1 MTEKLLYLLQRLMR
15 QTWVRCVQ
23 LSVVGVLAV
32 GLSMLLGPSIPED
45 VAVKLGSDA
54 IGSMLNIIAT
64 SMLTV
69 AIFSASTMVSSFTAV
84 ASSATPRAS
93 QLMIEDTTIQNTLA
107 TFIGAFLYSVIAL
120 IGLNAR
126 IYGGGG
132 RLILFGFT
140 IVILLIVVIV
150 LLRWIAYLSVLGRMG
165 ETLRRVEEATTKAM
179 DQRLSRPC
187 LGGKPLRRGSQG
199 RYTVFASE
207 IGFVQHV
214 SMDILQKLAEKD
226 DTSLHVHVLPG
237 AFVEPS
243 TLIISS
249 DKVMDEA
256 RCQAL
261 RSAVL
266 IGASRTFD
274 HDPRFGL
281 VVLGEIATRALSP
294 GINDPGTA
302 LDVMATTVRTLA
314 HWTQHLRSDAARAG
328 LKFDRVSAPAMD
340 EAGMLDDVFLPIARY
355 GAGAAEVG
363 LQLQRSLASIR
374 RLHHPEFDTPALR
387 LSRYAITRA
396 LHAGLF
402 EADVEELREAA
413 RDVQQAAAA

>member
-1 MTEKLLYLLQRLMR
+1 MTEKLLYLLQRVMR
-15 QTWVRCVQ
+15 QTWVRCV
-23 LSVVGVLAV
+23 LFSLVGVLAV
-32 GLSMLLGPSIPED
+32 GLAMVLGPAIPED

-84 ASSATPRAS
+84 AGSATPRAS

-120 IGLNAR
+120 IGLNAQ

-132 RLILFGFT
+132 RLVLFGFT
-140 IVILLIVVIV
+140 VAILLIVVIV
-150 LLRWIAYLSVLGRMG
+150 LLRWIDYLSVLGRMG
-165 ETLRRVEEATTKAM
+165 ETLHRVETATTKAM
-179 DQRLSRPC
+179 GQRLSRPC
-187 LGGKPLRRGSQG
+187 LGGKPLRSGSQG
-199 RYTVFASE
+199 RYTLFSSE
-207 IGFVQHV
+207 TGFVQHV

-226 DTSLHVHVLPG
+226 DDSLKVHVLPG

-249 DKVMDEA
+249 DQVIDEA
-256 RCQAL
+256 RGQAMHD
-261 RSAVL
+261 AVL
-266 IGASRTFD
+266 VGASRTFD

-294 GINDPGTA
+294 GVNDPGTA
-302 LDVMATTVRTLA
+302 LDVMATAVRTLA
-314 HWTQHLRSDAARAG
+314 HWVHHLHSGAGRAEPT
-328 LKFDRVSAPAMD
+328 FDRVSAPPMD

-374 RLHHPEFDTPALR
+374 RLQHPGFDATVLR
-387 LSRYAITRA
+387 LSRYAIARA
-396 LHAGLF
+396 VHADLF
-402 EADVEELREAA
+402 EADVQGLREAA
-413 RDVQQAAAA
+413 EEVQLAAPG

>member
-1 MTEKLLYLLQRLMR
+1 MTEKLLYLLQRAMR
-15 QTWVRCVQ
+15 QTWVRCV
-23 LSVVGVLAV
+23 LFSLVGVLAV
-32 GLSMLLGPSIPED
+32 GLAMVLGPAIPED

-54 IGSMLNIIAT
+54 IGSILNIIAT

-84 ASSATPRAS
+84 AGSATPRAS

-120 IGLNAR
+120 IGLNAQ

-132 RLILFGFT
+132 RLVLFGFT
-140 IVILLIVVIV
+140 VAILLIVVIV
-150 LLRWIAYLSVLGRMG
+150 LLRWIDYLSVLGRMG
-165 ETLRRVEEATTKAM
+165 ETLQRVETATTKAM

-187 LGGKPLRRGSQG
+187 LGGKPLRSGSQG
-199 RYTVFASE
+199 RYTLFSSE
-207 IGFVQHV
+207 TGFVQHV

-226 DTSLHVHVLPG
+226 DDSLKVHVLPG

-249 DKVMDEA
+249 DQVIDEA
-256 RCQAL
+256 RGQAM
-261 RSAVL
+261 RDAVL

-294 GINDPGTA
+294 GVNDPGTA
-302 LDVMATTVRTLA
+302 LDVMATAVRTLA
-314 HWTQHLRSDAARAG
+314 YWVHHLHSDTG
-328 LKFDRVSAPAMD
+328 TDKHMFDRVSAAPLD

-363 LQLQRSLASIR
+363 LQLQRSLAAIR
-374 RLHHPEFDTPALR
+374 RFQHPGFDAAVQR
-387 LSRYAITRA
+387 LSSYAIARA
-396 LHAGLF
+396 VHADLF
-402 EADVEELREAA
+402 EADVQGLREAA
-413 RDVQQAAAA
+413 EEVQLAAPG

>member
-1 MTEKLLYLLQRLMR
+1 MTEKLLYLLQRVMR
-15 QTWVRCVQ
+15 QTWVRCV
-23 LSVVGVLAV
+23 LFSLVGMLAV

-69 AIFSASTMVSSFTAV
+69 AIFSASTMVSSFAAV
-84 ASSATPRAS
+84 ATSATPRAS

-120 IGLNAR
+120 IGLNAQV
-126 IYGGGG
+126 YGGGG
-132 RLILFGFT
+132 RLVLFGFT

-150 LLRWIAYLSVLGRMG
+150 LLRWIDYLSVLGRMG
-165 ETLRRVEEATTKAM
+165 ETLRRVEKATTKAM
-179 DQRLSRPC
+179 DQRLARPR
-187 LGGKPLRRGSQG
+187 LGGRPQRRGSQG
-199 RYTVFASE
+199 RFTLLSSE
-207 IGFVQHV
+207 TGFVQHV

-226 DTSLHVHVLPG
+226 DDSLHVHVLPG

-243 TLIISS
+243 TLLISS
-249 DKVMDEA
+249 DKAMDET

-261 RSAVL
+261 RNAVL

-294 GINDPGTA
+294 AVNDPGTA
-302 LDVMATTVRTLA
+302 LDVMATAVRTLA
-314 HWTQHLRSDAARAG
+314 HWVHHLQSDAATAK
-328 LKFDRVSAPAMD
+328 LMFDRVSAPSMD
-340 EAGMLDDVFLPIARY
+340 EAGMLDDVFLPLARY

-363 LQLQRSLASIR
+363 LHLQRSLAAIR
-374 RLHHPEFDTPALR
+374 RLHHPEFDAAVQR
-387 LSRYAITRA
+387 LSHYAIARA
-396 LHAGLF
+396 VHADLF
-402 EADVEELREAA
+402 EADVQGLREAA
-413 RDVQQAAAA
+413 EEVRQAAPG

>member
-1 MTEKLLYLLQRLMR
+1 MTEKLLYLLQRVMR
-15 QTWVRCVQ
+15 KTWVRCV
-23 LSVVGVLAV
+23 LFSLVGVLAV
-32 GLSMLLGPSIPED
+32 GLSMVLGPSIPED

-126 IYGGGG
+126 LYGGGG
-132 RLILFGFT
+132 RLVLFGFT
-140 IVILLIVVIV
+140 VAILLIVVIV
-150 LLRWIAYLSVLGRMG
+150 LLRWIDYLSVLGRMG
-165 ETLRRVEEATTKAM
+165 ETLQRVEKATTQAM

-199 RYTVFASE
+199 RYTLLSSE
-207 IGFVQHV
+207 TGFVQHV
-214 SMDILQKLAEKD
+214 SMDILQKLAEENN
-226 DTSLHVHVLPG
+226 DTLQVHVLPG

-243 TLIISS
+243 TLIVSG
-249 DKVMDEA
+249 DQVMDDARREA
-256 RCQAL
+256 M

-281 VVLGEIATRALSP
+281 VVLGEISTRALSP
-294 GINDPGTA
+294 GVNDPGMA
-302 LDVMATTVRTLA
+302 LDVMATAVRTLA
-314 HWTQHLRSDAARAG
+314 HWVHHLHSNAG
-328 LKFDRVSAPAMD
+328 SADLLFDRVSAPPLD
-340 EAGMLDDVFLPIARY
+340 EAGMLDDVFLPLARY

-363 LQLQRSLASIR
+363 LQLQRSLAAIR
-374 RLHHPEFDTPALR
+374 RLHHPEFDTAVQQ
-387 LSRYAITRA
+387 LSRYAIARA
-396 LHAGLF
+396 VHADLF
-402 EADVEELREAA
+402 EADVQGLREAA
-413 RDVQQAAAA
+413 EEVQRVIPA

>member
-1 MTEKLLYLLQRLMR
+1 MTEKLLYLLQRVMR
-15 QTWVRCVQ
+15 QTWVRCV
-23 LSVVGVLAV
+23 LFSLVGVLAV
-32 GLSMLLGPSIPED
+32 GLAMVLGPAIPED

-54 IGSMLNIIAT
+54 IGSILNIIAT

-84 ASSATPRAS
+84 AGSATPRAS

-120 IGLNAR
+120 IGLNAQ

-132 RLILFGFT
+132 RLVLFGFT
-140 IVILLIVVIV
+140 VAILLIVVIV
-150 LLRWIAYLSVLGRMG
+150 LLRWIDYLSVLGRMG
-165 ETLRRVEEATTKAM
+165 ETLQRVETATTKAM

-187 LGGKPLRRGSQG
+187 LGGKPLRSGSQG
-199 RYTVFASE
+199 RYTLFSSE
-207 IGFVQHV
+207 TGFVQHV
-214 SMDILQKLAEKD
+214 SMDILRKLAEKD
-226 DTSLHVHVLPG
+226 DDSLKVHVLPG

-243 TLIISS
+243 TLIVSS
-249 DKVMDEA
+249 DKVIDEA
-256 RCQAL
+256 RGKAMHD
-261 RSAVL
+261 AVL

-294 GINDPGTA
+294 GVNDPGTA
-302 LDVMATTVRTLA
+302 LDVMATAVRTLA
-314 HWTQHLRSDAARAG
+314 HWVHPLQSGAGRAEPT
-328 LKFDRVSAPAMD
+328 FDRVSATPLD

-363 LQLQRSLASIR
+363 LQLQRSLAAIR
-374 RLHHPEFDTPALR
+374 RFQNPGFDAAAQR
-387 LSRYAITRA
+387 LSRYAIARA
-396 LHAGLF
+396 VHADLF
-402 EADVEELREAA
+402 EADLQGLREAA
-413 RDVQQAAAA
+413 EEVQLAPPG

>member
-1 MTEKLLYLLQRLMR
+1 MTEKLLYLLQRVMR
-15 QTWVRCVQ
+15 QTWVRCV
-23 LSVVGVLAV
+23 LFSMVGILAV
-32 GLSMLLGPSIPED
+32 GLSMVLGPSIPED

-107 TFIGAFLYSVIAL
+107 
-120 IGLNAR
+120 
-126 IYGGGG
+126 
-132 RLILFGFT
+132 LFGFT
-140 IVILLIVVIV
+140 IAILLIVVIV

-165 ETLRRVEEATTKAM
+165 ETLRRVEEATTRAM

-187 LGGKPLRRGSQG
+187 LGGRPLRRGSQG
-199 RYTVFASE
+199 RYTLFSSE
-207 IGFVQHV
+207 TGFVQHV
-214 SMDILQKLAEKD
+214 SMDILQKLAAQND
-226 DTSLHVHVLPG
+226 DHLQVHVLPG

-249 DKVMDEA
+249 DKAIDDA
-256 RCQAL
+256 KGQAM
-261 RSAVL
+261 RDAVL
-266 IGASRTFD
+266 VGASRTFD
-274 HDPRFGL
+274 YDPRFGL
-281 VVLGEIATRALSP
+281 VVLGEIATRSLSP
-294 GINDPGTA
+294 GVNDPGTA
-302 LDVMATTVRTLA
+302 LDVMATAVRTLA
-314 HWTQHLRSDAARAG
+314 HWAHHLHSDAGAEER
-328 LKFDRVSAPAMD
+328 LFDRVSAPPLD

-374 RLHHPEFDTPALR
+374 RLRHPEFDAAVQR
-387 LSRYAITRA
+387 LSQEAIMRA
-396 LHAGLF
+396 EHADLF
-402 EADVEELREAA
+402 GADVQHLREAA
-413 RDVQQAAAA
+413 EAVRQAAPA

>member
-1 MTEKLLYLLQRLMR
+1 MTEKLLYLLQRVMR
-15 QTWVRCVQ
+15 QTWVRCV
-23 LSVVGVLAV
+23 LFSLVGILAV
-32 GLSMLLGPSIPED
+32 GLAMVLGPAIPED

-84 ASSATPRAS
+84 AGSATPRAS

-120 IGLNAR
+120 IGLNAQ

-132 RLILFGFT
+132 RLVLFGFT
-140 IVILLIVVIV
+140 VAILLVVVIV
-150 LLRWIAYLSVLGRMG
+150 LLRWIDYLSVLGRMG
-165 ETLRRVEEATTKAM
+165 ETLRRVEEATTRAM

-187 LGGKPLRRGSQG
+187 LGGRPLRPGTQG
-199 RYTVFASE
+199 PHTLRSSE
-207 IGFVQHV
+207 TGFVQHV
-214 SMDILQKLAEKD
+214 SMDILQRLAGEHD
-226 DTSLHVHVLPG
+226 DSLQVHVLPG

-249 DKVMDEA
+249 DKAIDEA
-256 RCQAL
+256 RGRAL
-261 RSAVL
+261 RDAVL

-294 GINDPGTA
+294 GVNDPGTA
-302 LDVMATTVRTLA
+302 MDVMGSAVRTLA
-314 HWTQHLRSDAARAG
+314 HWVHHLHSDAGAEER
-328 LKFDRVSAPAMD
+328 LFDRVSAPAID
-340 EAGMLDDVFLPIARY
+340 EAGMLDDVFLPLARY

-363 LQLQRSLASIR
+363 LQLQRSLAAIG
-374 RLHHPEFDTPALR
+374 RLRHPAFDATVQR
-387 LSRYAITRA
+387 LSQEAITRA
-396 LHAGLF
+396 VHADLF
-402 EADVEELREAA
+402 GADVCALRDAA
-413 RDVQQAAAA
+413 QEVRLLTSA